1 MVSACEHLNLA
12 VTLLFYL
19 AKPQALI
26 VFFLLYFSISVN
38 IAILNGKMEFK
49 SKFKN

>member
-1 MVSACEHLNLA
+1 MVSACEHLNLT